1 MTNSIR
7 DYVCKNG
14 LAVEVTPKRP
24 VWIMEENL
32 AERAIDVLSGTYV
45 LGMRQL
51 LSSEINRN
59 TIHALRKNIN
69 CLCGQLKNHE
79 PLSPESVNEIA
90 QLMQEVYQVEEQFL
104 HSGVRNVEGAPQLL
118 HDLLL
123 VLAILPDVL
132 DMDSEENLKLP
143 PDLTLYDWLI
153 EFKDSDRFD
162 RHATHPLSLS
172 HVVIRAL
179 LFCGLDAG
187 NQYAVDNIF
196 RRIAVAVFR
205 REIHHSYFDYATRY
219 VQLKFYGE

>member
-1 MTNSIR
+1 MTDSIR
-7 DYVCKNG
+7 DYVSKDG
-14 LAVEVTPKRP
+14 PAVEVTPKHP

-45 LGMRQL
+45 LKIRKL
-51 LSSEINRN
+51 LSSAINRN
-59 TIHALRKNIN
+59 TLHELRQNIG
-69 CLCGQLKNHE
+69 CLCGQLKNHG
-79 PLSPESVNEIA
+79 PLSPGSVNGIA
-90 QLMQEVYQVEEQFL
+90 QLMQEVYHVEEQFL

-132 DMDSEENLKLP
+132 DMDSEKNLKLP
-143 PDLTLYDWLI
+143 SDLTLYDWLI

-179 LFCGLDAG
+179 ILCGLDADD
-187 NQYAVDNIF
+187 QYDVDNIF

-205 REIHHSYFDYATRY
+205 RTIHHSYFDYATRY
-219 VQLKFYGE
+219 VQLKF